1 MTSYGAVASRGD
13 AANDPRRREAAY
25 GWTLGGLLL
34 WVSDDPASET
44 DVSFN
49 DLRAQINFGSNW
61 KARLDDLMAKLAAE
75 GALP

>member
-34 WVSDDPASET
+34 CSAVGFVAQRGSPA
-44 DVSFN
+44 
-49 DLRAQINFGSNW
+49 A
-61 KARLDDLMAKLAAE
+61 
-75 GALP
+75 GASGCV